1 MELTKALKTVFIET
15 AQTLSGA
22 ARRLFMAHSVKAL
35 GRGGPQQAERELG
48 WNRGTLRKGLHELDS
63 GLTCLDAY
71 SARGR
76 KRAADHL
83 PNLREDIRA
92 IVDSQSQTDPSFKT
106 TRLYTRLSAAEVR
119 RQLIAQKGYTADE
132 LPTVRSLASL
142 LNQLDYHLRRVAK
155 CKPQKKI
162 PETDAIFEQV
172 QQVNA
177 AADEAD
183 DVLRISLD
191 AKATVK
197 IGEFSRG
204 GVSRVAVAAAD
215 HDFKPKETVTPFGCL
230 LPRYDDLFVYVS
242 SSKITSDFIVDC
254 LADLWQTT
262 LGPRFPQV
270 KTLVLNQDNGPE
282 NHSRRTQFIK
292 RLLNFSAQSGLSL
305 RLAYYPPYHSKYNPI
320 ERCWGCLENHWN
332 GALLDEVDTVLK
344 FAESMTWNG
353 KSPVVKLVSE
363 IYKTGVRLT
372 QRAMK
377 ELEKQIQRLAG
388 LEKWFVE
395 ISPPSPFVSDA

>member
-22 ARRLFMAHSVKAL
+22 ARRLFMAHTVKAL

-142 LNQLDYHLRRVAK
+142 LNPLDYHLRRVAK
-155 CKPQKKI
+155 CKPQQKI

-172 QQVNA
+172 QQVKA

-332 GALLDEVDTVLK
+332 GALLDEVHTVLK

-372 QRAMK
+372 QRAMQ

>member
-15 AQTLSGA
+15 AQSLSGA
-22 ARRLFMAHSVKAL
+22 ARRLFMAHTVKAL

-63 GLTCLDAY
+63 GLTCLEAY

-119 RQLIAQKGYTADE
+119 RQLIAQKGYSDDA

-155 CKPQKKI
+155 CKPQQKI

-215 HDFKPKETVTPFGCL
+215 HDFKPQETVTPFGFL

-242 SSKITSDFIVDC
+242 CSKITSDFIVDC

-363 IYKTGVRLT
+363 IYNTGVRLT